1 MSTEHPSNA
10 KRMQYN
16 EEPIGLWDSIDH
28 VSENGR
34 TSGDFDASNSDR
46 HMIMMLSMTD
56 ADTKPDDTD
65 YDETFSIMTDHDND
79 EISDVCS
86 WNLHCANHQ
95 LRSRVYTKSV
105 PSFFED
111 DTTSVPSF
119 YGDDDE
125 EESFADYSEDW
136 DQESDVD
143 IDDDIST
150 SHVSIRTPPQDDPRV
165 LMFPNGDS
173 IAHISEVTPE
183 PSTNVTLQMISLPQI
198 SDVQMQVHRTLRKL
212 ACSMRRSD
220 ETRTFLKRQRLH
232 YQCSFKEPK
241 TATKEGE
248 NSSEHDDEFLDAV
261 TSTKFPQPIHGSTG
275 CHHHGIGMEVERQE
289 VYQMIEIGLR
299 SAS

>member
-1 MSTEHPSNA
+1 
-10 KRMQYN
+10 MQYN
-16 EEPIGLWDSIDH
+16 EESIGLLDSIGH
-28 VSENGR
+28 VSDYGR
-34 TSGDFDASNSDR
+34 TSGVFDASNSDR
-46 HMIMMLSMTD
+46 HMIMMLSMIE
-56 ADTKPDDTD
+56 ADMKPDDDTD
-65 YDETFSIMTDHDND
+65 YDETFSIMTDHDD
-79 EISDVCS
+79 ENSDACS
-86 WNLHCANHQ
+86 WNLHCVNHQ
-95 LRSRVYTKSV
+95 LRSHVYTKSV

-125 EESFADYSEDW
+125 EESFADYSENW

-143 IDDDIST
+143 INDDIST

-165 LMFPNGDS
+165 LMFPNGNS

-212 ACSMRRSD
+212 ASSMRRSD

-232 YQCSFKEPK
+232 YLSSFKEPK
-241 TATKEGE
+241 TVTKEGE
-248 NSSEHDDEFLDAV
+248 NSSEHDDEFLDTA
-261 TSTKFPQPIHGSTG
+261 TCAKFSQPVRGPTG
-275 CHHHGIGMEVERQE
+275 CLHHGIGMEVERRE